1 MQEIVFIKDKPIYL
15 SDELS
20 EDLLLNSQLIIQYD
34 GSSDIELTVKLFEDS
49 PSIKSLVIYSDNFE
63 KLKHSFVSQY
73 KIIEAA
79 GGIVF
84 NPNNEVLLIH
94 RYDRWD
100 LPKGKI
106 EKKEEPRD
114 AAMRE
119 VCEETGINN
128 PKINSFLTETYHTYW
143 DPRKN
148 RRVLKLSFW
157 YLMETKDTELQA
169 QTEED
174 IELAVWLPLQE
185 LKEKKP
191 IYKNILEVIKA
202 YEQGY

>member
-34 GSSDIELTVKLFEDS
+34 VSSDIELTVKLFEDS

-100 LPKGKI
+100 LPKGKMESGETPEI
-106 EKKEEPRD
+106 S
-114 AAMRE
+114 ALRE
-119 VCEETGINN
+119 VEEECGI
-128 PKINSFLTETYHTYW
+128 
-143 DPRKN
+143 
-148 RRVLKLSFW
+148 
-157 YLMETKDTELQA
+157 
-169 QTEED
+169 
-174 IELAVWLPLQE
+174 
-185 LKEKKP
+185 
-191 IYKNILEVIKA
+191 KNIYIVKA
-202 YEQGY
+202 LQNTDNCIEHFG

>member
-34 GSSDIELTVKLFEDS
+34 GCRDIELTVKLFEDS
-49 PSIKSLVIYSDNFE
+49 PSIKSLLIYSDNFK
-63 KLKHSFVSQY
+63 KLKDAFVSQY

-100 LPKGKI
+100 LPKGKMESGETPEI
-106 EKKEEPRD
+106 S
-114 AAMRE
+114 ALRE
-119 VCEETGINN
+119 VEEECGIK
-128 PKINSFLTETYHTYW
+128 KIFIVRALQNTYHCFEHLGEKTI
-143 DPRKN
+143 KITH
-148 RRVLKLSFW
+148 W
-157 YLMETKDTELQA
+157 YKMQVAELNG
-169 QTEED
+169 
-174 IELAVWLPLQE
+174 E
-185 LKEKKP
+185 LKPQIEEGITDVKWFSKS
-191 IYKNILEVIKA
+191 NLNNAMQTA
-202 YEQGY
+202 YNSIHNVVAESLNS

>member
-34 GSSDIELTVKLFEDS
+34 GSSDIELTVKLFENS

-84 NPNNEVLLIH
+84 NPNNEILLIH

-100 LPKGKI
+100 LPKGKMESGETPEI
-106 EKKEEPRD
+106 S
-114 AAMRE
+114 ALRE
-119 VCEETGINN
+119 VEEECGIKNISIVKALQN
-128 PKINSFLTETYHTYW
+128 TYHCFEHFGEKTIKITYW
-143 DPRKN
+143 YKMQ
-148 RRVLKLSFW
+148 VA
-157 YLMETKDTELQA
+157 ELNG
-169 QTEED
+169 
-174 IELAVWLPLQE
+174 E
-185 LKEKKP
+185 LKPQIEEGITDVKWFSKS
-191 IYKNILEVIKA
+191 NLNNAMQTA
-202 YEQGY
+202 YNSIHKVVAESLMS